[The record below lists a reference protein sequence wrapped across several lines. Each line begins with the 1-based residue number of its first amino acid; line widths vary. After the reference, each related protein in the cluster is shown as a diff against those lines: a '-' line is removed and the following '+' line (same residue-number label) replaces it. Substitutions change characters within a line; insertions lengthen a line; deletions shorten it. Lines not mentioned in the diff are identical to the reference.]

1 MRRAL
6 LALGF
11 SIMLTSLAWGADVVI
26 QTPGLAPAGAFKLA
40 HAALDACRARDLQV
54 SVAVVDRAGD
64 VQVLLRDQL
73 APNVSV
79 EIAERKARTAAAFK
93 RPTLQLAD
101 AMKTTPALA
110 GLAGIDRL
118 LFLGGGVPVE
128 GAGSVVAA
136 IGVSGAP
143 SAQADHDCAT
153 AALDALADDLVL

>member
-1 MRRAL
+1 MQR
-6 LALGF
+6 
-11 SIMLTSLAWGADVVI
+11 SLCVLWLSVVLSTTVQAEDLI
-26 QTPGLAPAGAFKLA
+26 TQTPGLAPAGAFKLA

-79 EIAERKARTAAAFK
+79 EIAERKARTAAAFR
-93 RPTLQLAD
+93 RPTLELAD
-101 AMKTTPALA
+101 AIKTTPALA
-110 GLAGIDRL
+110 NLAGIDRL

-128 GAGSVVAA
+128 AAGSVIAA

-153 AALDALADDLVL
+153 QALATLADDLML